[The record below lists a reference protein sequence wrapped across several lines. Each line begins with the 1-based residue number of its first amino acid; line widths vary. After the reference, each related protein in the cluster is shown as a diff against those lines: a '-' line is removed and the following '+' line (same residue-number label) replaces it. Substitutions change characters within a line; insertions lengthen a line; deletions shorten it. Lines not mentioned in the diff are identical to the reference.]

1 MKLDEIEKV
10 IKLFEKAD
18 ISSLEVEDDGIKI
31 KLTKEMT
38 PVIVNSEV
46 TKTVSP
52 APAKKEETEN
62 AEDEKN
68 TIKSPLV
75 GTYHQ
80 APFQDG
86 KPFVQVGSQVHK
98 GDKLCIIEAMKVMN
112 EIKAPRDGTIKR
124 IFCEEGSMVEFDQ
137 PLFVLGE

>member
-18 ISSLEVEDDGIKI
+18 ISSLEVEDEGIKI

-46 TKTVSP
+46 SKDLKEVPSRTGK
-52 APAKKEETEN
+52 AKDD
-62 AEDEKN
+62 EDEKN

-86 KPFVQVGSQVHK
+86 KPFVKVGSVVHK

-112 EIKAPRDGTIKR
+112 EIKAPSDGTITK

-137 PLFVLGE
+137 PLFVLGD